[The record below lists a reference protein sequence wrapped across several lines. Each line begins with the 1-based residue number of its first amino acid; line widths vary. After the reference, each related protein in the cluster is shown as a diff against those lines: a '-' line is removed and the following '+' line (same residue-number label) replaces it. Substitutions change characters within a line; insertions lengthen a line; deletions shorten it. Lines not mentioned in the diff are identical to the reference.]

1 MPSRRLGWP
10 WAHFELE
17 GTGPVIDDAVII
29 PNTPIDE
36 VGAYLDTPGKLAAW
50 FGATYDDEQHTLTIS
65 RTPND
70 LLIVA
75 VNTELI
81 DRARCHTLTGVTATG
96 QLRGYL
102 SLRTVAC
109 RVTDSRAT
117 RPGLG
122 YGTEVWT
129 HVELP
134 RPTPRS
140 VVGFLH
146 HIVRNGNRHLR
157 GELGT

>member
-10 WAHFELE
+10 WTHFQLE

-50 FGATYDDEQHTLTIS
+50 FGATYDAERHTLTIS

-70 LLIVA
+70 ILIVA
-75 VNTELI
+75 VSTELI
-81 DRARCHTLTGVTATG
+81 DRARCHTLSGVTATG
-96 QLRGYL
+96 PLRGYL

-109 RVTDSRAT
+109 RVNSSGAAT
-117 RPGLG
+117 PGLG
-122 YGTEVWT
+122 YGTEVWA
-129 HVELP
+129 HLELP

-140 VVGFLH
+140 VVGFLRH
-146 HIVRNGNRHLR
+146 VVRSGNVHMR